1 MPPTP
6 ATENSM
12 KYLKL
17 VTMMVFSL
25 YLGWYLSANFLND
38 IIMYFINPESHEV
51 LLDIWFYTF
60 ATIEAAILL
69 TFTIALHKEYKFS
82 SK

>member
-1 MPPTP
+1 
-6 ATENSM
+6 M

-17 VTMMVFSL
+17 VLMMILSL
-25 YLGWYLSANFLND
+25 LLGWYLSANFLND

-51 LLDIWFYTF
+51 LLDIWLYTF

-69 TFTIALHKEYKFS
+69 TFTIALHKEYKSS